1 MQNLWSEAKMEKPS
15 VHKHADR
22 NPAQKRG
29 NEETKHEQ
37 QEMIATQGK
46 KEPKITR
53 TEQHPASVGGKLDFV

>member
-1 MQNLWSEAKMEKPS
+1 MERSQDGKKTR

-37 QEMIATQGK
+37 
-46 KEPKITR
+46 
-53 TEQHPASVGGKLDFV
+53 H

>member
-37 QEMIATQGK
+37 
-46 KEPKITR
+46 
-53 TEQHPASVGGKLDFV
+53 H